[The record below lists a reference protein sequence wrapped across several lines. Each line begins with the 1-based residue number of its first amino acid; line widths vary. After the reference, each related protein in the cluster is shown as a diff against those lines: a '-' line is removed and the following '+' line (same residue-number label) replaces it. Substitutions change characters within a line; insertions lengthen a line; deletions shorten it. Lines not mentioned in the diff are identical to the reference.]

1 MLKTKSF
8 CLCDHFHAAPVP
20 KQHEAEKLIRKWVRV
35 KLDERHSIDFVVKI
49 DCMPFSIIFIF
60 GSTGV

>member
-1 MLKTKSF
+1 MLRLSRNST
-8 CLCDHFHAAPVP
+8 
-20 KQHEAEKLIRKWVRV
+20 EAEKLIRKWVRV